1 MGMSFQPS
9 LCDREIQRVC
19 LLLVNVIHP
28 PRLIYCLN
36 GPYRCHELLIPQKL
50 QKLGK
55 AAARKL
61 KKDAGEEKEALKIM
75 NLQFFG
81 RKWEVLNHVLL

>member
-1 MGMSFQPS
+1 MAHVVTTQI
-9 LCDREIQRVC
+9 D
-19 LLLVNVIHP
+19 LL
-28 PRLIYCLN
+28 
-36 GPYRCHELLIPQKL
+36 PQWASSDATSWSSPKKL
-50 QKLGK
+50 SQKLGK

-81 RKWEVLNHVLL
+81 RKWEV